1 MRRVHLTPGSFPQR
15 ALLQG
20 FEGGAVFTAERDGR
34 FYVIQDEGTLADF
47 LSDEDLAGLE
57 LTKVLEFETAAE
69 RSAYIRER
77 GWDSPRRATGA
88 GEGE

>member
-1 MRRVHLTPGSFPQR
+1 MRRVHLPPDALRDR
-15 ALLQG
+15 ALLRG
-20 FEGGAVFTAERDGR
+20 FEGGAVFTAEREGR

-69 RSAYIRER
+69 RAAYIRER
-77 GWDSPRRATGA
+77 GWDSSRRATGA